1 MAKAGQLAGLA
12 ALGALAYMN
21 RDKLGMGDKGT
32 TDSNPTRGAGYNS
45 TENRLE
51 SPGDTIKRSMQTAP
65 LDDSRTDAVSSGDEM
80 SKFAANYRPPA
91 PKPALKPAQ
100 VKDVDPYANYE
111 GGDLLTGAKLRTQP
125 ASNVADAVRNE
136 DTARSV
142 AKAAQVDANR
152 AANAGN
158 NKAATKKYSEA
169 TDQYKNL
176 SNAANVTN
184 ARKKEAKLSRRSP
197 GDEMSDY
204 AAKQT
209 ALRDARANEMQ
220 RETRGQVRNTAYAKP
235 NLMKKGGAVKKMASG
250 GMASSASSRADGI
263 ASKGKTRGKIC

>member
-1 MAKAGQLAGLA
+1 MAKAKDLAGLA
-12 ALGALAYMN
+12 ALAGLGYMLSN
-21 RDKLGMGDKGT
+21 QSRNKVDLTETK
-32 TDSNPTRGAGYNS
+32 DSNPTRAARPVSTETRPDVRTDFGGAGDEMSNV
-45 TENRLE
+45 RR
-51 SPGDTIKRSMQTAP
+51 D
-65 LDDSRTDAVSSGDEM
+65 VSSGDEM
-80 SKFAANYRPPA
+80 SKYAASYKPPA
-91 PKPALKPAQ
+91 PKPAPKPAP

-136 DTARSV
+136 EAAKSV

-152 AANAGN
+152 AANAGD
-158 NKAATKKYSEA
+158 NKAATTKYSEA

-176 SNAANVTN
+176 SRAAAVTN

-204 AAKQT
+204 AAKQA

-235 NLMKKGGAVKKMASG
+235 TLMKKGGSVSKV
-250 GMASSASSRADGI
+250 SSASSRADGI
-263 ASKGKTRGKIC
+263 ATKGKTRGKIC

>member
-1 MAKAGQLAGLA
+1 MARAKDLAGLA
-12 ALGALAYMN
+12 ALAGLGYMLSN
-21 RDKLGMGDKGT
+21 QSRNKVDLTEK
-32 TDSNPTRGAGYNS
+32 DSNPTRAARPADTKTSSDVRTDFGGAGDEMSNV
-45 TENRLE
+45 RR
-51 SPGDTIKRSMQTAP
+51 D
-65 LDDSRTDAVSSGDEM
+65 VSSGDEM
-80 SKFAANYRPPA
+80 SKYAASYKPPA
-91 PKPALKPAQ
+91 PALKPAP

-152 AANAGN
+152 TANAGD

-176 SNAANVTN
+176 SNAAAVTN
-184 ARKKEAKLSRRSP
+184 ARKKEAKLSRRSS

-220 RETRGQVRNTAYAKP
+220 RETRGQVRNTAYARP
-235 NLMKKGGAVKKMASG
+235 TLMKKGGMT
-250 GMASSASSRADGI
+250 SSASSRADGI
-263 ASKGKTRGKIC
+263 ATKGKTRGRIC

>member
-1 MAKAGQLAGLA
+1 MARAKDLAGLA
-12 ALGALAYMN
+12 ALAGLGYMLS
-21 RDKLGMGDKGT
+21 KKGDKAGADT
-32 TDSNPTRGAGYNS
+32 GVDSNPTRAARPVSTETRPDVRTDFGGAGDEMSNV
-45 TENRLE
+45 RR
-51 SPGDTIKRSMQTAP
+51 D
-65 LDDSRTDAVSSGDEM
+65 VSSGDEM
-80 SKFAANYRPPA
+80 SKYAASYKPPA
-91 PKPALKPAQ
+91 PKPAPKPKPAP

-152 AANAGN
+152 AANAGD

-176 SNAANVTN
+176 SNAAAVTN

-220 RETRGQVRNTAYAKP
+220 RETRGQIRNTAYARP
-235 NLMKKGGAVKKMASG
+235 TLMKKGGMT
-250 GMASSASSRADGI
+250 SSASSRADGI

>member
-1 MAKAGQLAGLA
+1 MGKKDGTLAGLA
-12 ALGALAYMN
+12 ALAGAAYLYN
-21 RDKLGMGDKGT
+21 NQKNKDAGKAATAGVDTRAARPGSTETRPDVR
-32 TDSNPTRGAGYNS
+32 TDFGGAGDEMSNV
-45 TENRLE
+45 RR
-51 SPGDTIKRSMQTAP
+51 D
-65 LDDSRTDAVSSGDEM
+65 VSSGDEM
-80 SKFAANYRPPA
+80 SKYAASYKPPA
-91 PKPALKPAQ
+91 PKPAPQPAP

-152 AANAGN
+152 AANAGD

-176 SNAANVTN
+176 SNAAAVTN

-220 RETRGQVRNTAYAKP
+220 RETRGQIRNTAYAKP
-235 NLMKKGGAVKKMASG
+235 TLMKKGGMT
-250 GMASSASSRADGI
+250 SSASSRADGI
-263 ASKGKTRGKIC
+263 ATKGKTRGKIC

>member
-1 MAKAGQLAGLA
+1 MARKNDLAKLAALAGLGYV
-12 ALGALAYMN
+12 LTNQYRNKVDLTE
-21 RDKLGMGDKGT
+21 K
-32 TDSNPTRGAGYNS
+32 DSNPDRKARPNS
-45 TENRLE
+45 TETREAPFKATNQ
-51 SPGDTIKRSMQTAP
+51 SAYTGTNKNDSNTAKNIGFGGGDNSDKNLKRVDPA
-65 LDDSRTDAVSSGDEM
+65 E
-80 SKFAANYRPPA
+80 PA
-91 PKPALKPAQ
+91 PKPAP

-152 AANAGN
+152 TANAGD
-158 NKAATKKYSEA
+158 NKAATTKYSKA

-176 SNAANVTN
+176 SSAAAVTN
-184 ARKKEAKLSRRSP
+184 ARKKEAKLSRRSS

-209 ALRDARANEMQ
+209 ALRNARANEMQ

-235 NLMKKGGAVKKMASG
+235 TLFKKGGMT
-250 GMASSASSRADGI
+250 SSASSRADGI
-263 ASKGKTRGKIC
+263 ATKGKTRGKIC